1 MKILKRELAAVVV
14 ALVLFAASSA
24 SPSGVLQPE
33 HKLETASSHERADSN
48 KVRVLFIGNSYTYVN
63 NLPELVTG
71 LAESAHRSLETEM
84 IVAPG
89 ATLQKHW
96 EDGKAVEVM
105 KRGHWDY
112 VVLQEQSTLGL
123 VLAGGPPIN
132 DPTMFH
138 RYARLFDSAIKSS
151 GAKTIFLLTWA
162 RQNLPA
168 TQADLTSAY
177 RAIASELDDIVAPA
191 GIAWQ
196 TALKKRP
203 SLVLHQRDLSHPT
216 PTGSYLAACVLY
228 STLYGKS
235 AAGLTGRVS
244 GNTVDTSGRLLESRG
259 EQGAAAG
266 HARGEL
272 VNLAKTDSTFLQQ
285 VAWETVLEANR
296 RHR

>member
-1 MKILKRELAAVVV
+1 MKILKRELTAVLV

-24 SPSGVLQPE
+24 SPSRVLPPE
-33 HKLETASSHERADSN
+33 HKLTASSHERAVSG

-96 EDGKAVEVM
+96 EDGKALEVM

-123 VLAGGPPIN
+123 VLTGGPPIN

-138 RYARLFDSAIKSS
+138 QYARLFDSAIKSS

-168 TQADLTSAY
+168 TQTHLTNAY
-177 RAIASELDDIVAPA
+177 RAIASELDDIVAPV

-203 SLVLHQRDLSHPT
+203 SIVLHQKDLSHPT
-216 PTGSYLAACVLY
+216 PAGSYLAACVLY
-228 STLYGKS
+228 STLYSKS
-235 AAGLTGRVS
+235 ASGLTGRVV
-244 GNTVDTSGRLLESRG
+244 GNTVDASGRLLDSRG
-259 EQGAAAG
+259 EQGAPAG
-266 HARGEL
+266 HAKGEL
-272 VNLAKTDSTFLQQ
+272 VNLSKTDSTFLQQ

-296 RHR
+296 RR